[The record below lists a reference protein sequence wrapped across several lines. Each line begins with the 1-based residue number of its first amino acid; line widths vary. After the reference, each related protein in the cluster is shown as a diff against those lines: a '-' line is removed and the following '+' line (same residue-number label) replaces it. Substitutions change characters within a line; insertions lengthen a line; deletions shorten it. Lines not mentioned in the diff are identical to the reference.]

1 MGSLEKGVRVTEWDS
16 AERDRLLRQYAEIA
30 TLAGGLAHEVR
41 NPLSTIQMNLEL
53 LAEDLEGA
61 TDPNLGRMRRKLETM
76 RRECTHLEG
85 ILNAFLQFA
94 RAGEMQRAETSL
106 NRIVTE
112 FLDFYRPEALASG
125 IDLSPHLATD
135 LPPVSVDENLI
146 RQVLANLVRNSQQ
159 AMPDG
164 GQIDIQ
170 TSSADDRVTL
180 AVIDTG
186 KGMDERA
193 RKKAFEPFFSTKSNG
208 SGLGLPTVRKI
219 IEAHG
224 GTIACESELG
234 RGTKFTIELPGRSD
248 PQNRDAP
255 PER

>member
-1 MGSLEKGVRVTEWDS
+1 MTDWDS
-16 AERDRLLRQYAEIA
+16 IERDRLLRQYAEIA

-61 TDPNLGRMRRKLETM
+61 TDPNLGRMRRKLDTM

-106 NRIVTE
+106 NRIVSE
-112 FLDFYRPEALASG
+112 FLDFYRPEAQASG
-125 IDLSPHLATD
+125 IDLSPHLAPD
-135 LPPVSVDENLI
+135 LPPVSVDETLI

-170 TSSADDRVTL
+170 TSVAEDRVVL
-180 AVIDTG
+180 SVIDTG
-186 KGMDERA
+186 QGMDERA
-193 RKKAFEPFFSTKSNG
+193 RKKAFEPFFSTKSSG

-224 GTIACESELG
+224 GTIACESEPG
-234 RGTKFTIELPGRSD
+234 RGTKFTIILPQWTPAD
-248 PQNRDAP
+248 PS
-255 PER
+255 

>member
-1 MGSLEKGVRVTEWDS
+1 MADWDS
-16 AERDRLLRQYAEIA
+16 AERERLLRQYAEIA

-53 LAEDLEGA
+53 MAEDLEAA
-61 TDPNLGRMRRKLETM
+61 TDPHLGRLRRKLETM
-76 RRECTHLEG
+76 RRECHRLES

-94 RAGEMQRAETSL
+94 RAGEMQRTTTSL

-112 FLDFYRPEALASG
+112 FLEFFRPESQASG

-135 LPPVSVDENLI
+135 LPLVSVDETLM
-146 RQVLANLVRNSQQ
+146 RQVLANLFRNAQQ

-164 GQIDIQ
+164 GQIDVQ
-170 TSSADDRVTL
+170 TSSHDDRVTL
-180 AVIDTG
+180 CVIDTG

-224 GTIACESELG
+224 GTIACESEPQ
-234 RGTKFTIELPGRSD
+234 RGTKFTIELPVSSD
-248 PQNRDAP
+248 ESSVSDRPHVDENQHDSNL
-255 PER
+255 